1 MEAHWDDLK
10 LFLMVAE
17 GGGLSAAAQ
26 RTGIS
31 APTIGRRM
39 LGLERV
45 MNRMLFERSRRGYEL
60 AADGQT
66 LLEQVRAMQKI
77 ADDITRWHAGAF
89 QDPFVGIGGDAWL
102 TRFLAHHSSSLTR
115 GAGDVRYCAH
125 DAHAGLSLVNRD
137 CDIAVLADPPKSGN
151 FAVRRSVDV
160 SYGIYQRRLG
170 AATTKGDDCSMWV
183 SLGKEEARF
192 PADRWVFE
200 RYDNEIASWTN
211 SPSVLLEMIVVGLG
225 KGVLPC
231 YIGDAH
237 PGLERVGE
245 PLDELAS
252 RFHIVANDDDRRRPE
267 IRTMIERLSTLL
279 EDNRALF
286 AGDCVKET
294 ASTGKQGGS

>member
-60 AADGQT
+60 AADGHT
-66 LLEQVRAMQKI
+66 LLEQVRGMQKI

-89 QDPFVGIGGDAWL
+89 QDPYVGIAGDAWL
-102 TRFLAHHSSSLTR
+102 SRFFAHHSNALSR
-115 GAGDVRYCAH
+115 GSGDVRYCAH
-125 DAHAGLSLVNRD
+125 DAHDGLNMVNRD
-137 CDIAVLADPPKSGN
+137 CDIAVMAEPPKVGN
-151 FAVRRSVDV
+151 FAVRPSVDV
-160 SYGIYQRRLG
+160 AYGIYQSRALG
-170 AATTKGDDCSMWV
+170 DKEAAMWV
-183 SLGKEEARF
+183 SLGKEEARY
-192 PADRWVFE
+192 PSDRWVFE

-211 SPSVLLEMIVVGLG
+211 SPYVLLEMIVAGQG

-231 YIGDAH
+231 YIGDTH
-237 PGLERVGE
+237 SDLERVGNPIE
-245 PLDELAS
+245 VLQC
-252 RFHIVANDDDRRRPE
+252 RFHIVANDDDRHRPE
-267 IRTMIERLSTLL
+267 IRTMIERVAALL
-279 EDNRALF
+279 EDNKKLF
-286 AGDCVKET
+286 
-294 ASTGKQGGS
+294 SGSLGSE